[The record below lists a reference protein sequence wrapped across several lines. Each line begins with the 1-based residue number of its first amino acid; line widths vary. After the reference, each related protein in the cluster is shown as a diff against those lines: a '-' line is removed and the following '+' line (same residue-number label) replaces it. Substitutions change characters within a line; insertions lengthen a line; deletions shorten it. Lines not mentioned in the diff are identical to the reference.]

1 MSDNGRS
8 RAIIPG
14 QHHFGE
20 ATVNLNESANAVTD
34 PAVRRNVFILALC
47 QALAMTAMT
56 ITITVTVLNG
66 KALLTDESW
75 ATVPISL
82 QALATM
88 LTTIPAS
95 ALMRAKGRRFGF
107 TLGALIGMC
116 GGALGALSVTENSFW
131 LLCLANMAI
140 GSAAGFAVF
149 YRFAAADA
157 ADEAFRGHAISL
169 VLTGGVAAAVF
180 GPTLSQLSRA
190 LFPAYIFAGCYGVMI
205 FLYAGII
212 VLLPLTR
219 IPPLSHAERRH
230 SGRRLATILRQPA
243 VAVALL
249 AGMIG
254 YGVMS
259 FLMTATPLAMEHH
272 HFAFSDWRTVIQWHA
287 LGMFLPSF
295 ATGFVI
301 RRIGVLN
308 VLWIGATLLFA
319 AVSADLFGLGF
330 WNFWTGLAVLGVG
343 WNFLY
348 VGGSTL
354 LTEGYQPAER
364 AKVQGLNDFLIFGTV
379 SASSFM
385 SGALHSAF
393 GWTAVN
399 YGVLPLVALTLAAT
413 LWLMGRR
420 RMVAAE

>member
-1 MSDNGRS
+1 MTAS
-8 RAIIPG
+8 
-14 QHHFGE
+14 H
-20 ATVNLNESANAVTD
+20 T
-34 PAVRRNVFILALC
+34 RRNVLILAFC

-56 ITITVTVLNG
+56 ITVTVTALNG
-66 KALLTDESW
+66 EALLTDKAW
-75 ATVPISL
+75 ATVPLAL

-107 TLGALIGMC
+107 TLGAVIGMV
-116 GGALGALSVTENSFW
+116 GGALGVLSVTENSFW
-131 LLCLANMAI
+131 LLCLANMGI
-140 GSAAGFAVF
+140 GSAAGFAAF
-149 YRFAAADA
+149 YRFAGADA
-157 ADEAFRGHAISL
+157 ASEAFRGHAISL
-169 VLTGGVAAAVF
+169 VLTGGVVAAVV
-180 GPTLSQLSRA
+180 GPTLAQLSRE

-212 VLLPLTR
+212 ILLPVTR

-230 SGRRLATILRQPA
+230 SGRPLTAILRQPP

-259 FLMTATPLAMEHH
+259 FLMTATPLAMKHH
-272 HFAFSDWRTVIQWHA
+272 HFEFSDWRSVIQWHV

-301 RRIGVLN
+301 KRIGVLN
-308 VLWIGATLLFA
+308 VLWVGAALLFV
-319 AVSADLFGLGF
+319 AVAADLSGLGF
-330 WNFWTGLAVLGVG
+330 WNFWAGLAILGVG

-364 AKVQGLNDFLIFGTV
+364 SKVQGLNDFLIFGTV
-379 SASSFM
+379 AASSFM
-385 SGALHSAF
+385 SGTLHNAF

-399 YGVLPLVALTLAAT
+399 YGVLPLVGVTLAAT

-420 RMVAAE
+420 RRVVAAE

>member
-1 MSDNGRS
+1 MTFRWQ
-8 RAIIPG
+8 R
-14 QHHFGE
+14 HFGDGN
-20 ATVNLNESANAVTD
+20 VNLNENSAAVTKS
-34 PAVRRNVFILALC
+34 PIRRNVFILALC

-56 ITITVTVLNG
+56 ITITVTALNG
-66 KALLTDESW
+66 EALLTDKAW
-75 ATVPISL
+75 ATVPLGL

-107 TLGALIGMC
+107 TLGAVIGMV
-116 GGALGALSVTENSFW
+116 GGALGVLSVTENSFW
-131 LLCLANMAI
+131 LLCLANMGI
-140 GSAAGFAVF
+140 GSAAGFAAF
-149 YRFAAADA
+149 YRFAAADTA
-157 ADEAFRGHAISL
+157 SEAFRGHAISL

-180 GPTLSQLSRA
+180 GPTLAQLSRE

-212 VLLPLTR
+212 ILLPVTR

-230 SGRRLATILRQPA
+230 SGRPLTAILRQPP

-259 FLMTATPLAMEHH
+259 FLMTATPLAMKHH
-272 HFAFSDWRTVIQWHA
+272 HFEFSDWRSVIQWHV
-287 LGMFLPSF
+287 LGMLPPSF

-308 VLWIGATLLFA
+308 VLWVGAALLSGRGGRSLRSRILELLVRPA
-319 AVSADLFGLGF
+319 LP
-330 WNFWTGLAVLGVG
+330 GVG

-364 AKVQGLNDFLIFGTV
+364 SKVQGLNDFLIFGTV
-379 SASSFM
+379 AASSFL
-385 SGALHSAF
+385 SGSLHNEF
-393 GWTAVN
+393 GWTAAN
-399 YGVLPLVALTLAAT
+399 YGVLPLVALTLGAT
-413 LWLMGRR
+413 LRLMGRR
-420 RMVAAE
+420 RRAVPAE

>member
-1 MSDNGRS
+1 MTQS
-8 RAIIPG
+8 
-14 QHHFGE
+14 
-20 ATVNLNESANAVTD
+20 LL
-34 PAVRRNVFILALC
+34 RRNVFILALC

-56 ITITVTVLNG
+56 ITITVTALNG
-66 KALLTDESW
+66 EELLTDKAW
-75 ATVPISL
+75 ATVPLGL

-95 ALMRAKGRRFGF
+95 ALMRVKGRRFGF
-107 TLGALIGMC
+107 TLGGVIGMA
-116 GGALGALSVTENSFW
+116 GGTLGVLSVTENSFW
-131 LLCLANMAI
+131 LLCLANVGI
-140 GSAAGFAVF
+140 GSAAGFAAF

-157 ADEAFRGHAISL
+157 ASEAFRGQAISL
-169 VLTGGVAAAVF
+169 VLTGGVVAAVF
-180 GPTLSQLSRA
+180 GPTLSQLSRE

-212 VLLPLTR
+212 ALLPMTR
-219 IPPLSHAERRH
+219 IPALSHAERRH
-230 SGRRLATILRQPA
+230 SGRPLATILRQPTI
-243 VAVALL
+243 AVALL

-259 FLMTATPLAMEHH
+259 FLMTATPLAMKHH
-272 HFAFSDWRTVIQWHA
+272 HFEFSDWRSVIQWHV

-308 VLWIGATLLFA
+308 VLWVGAALLLLSVA
-319 AVSADLFGLGF
+319 ADLSGLGF
-330 WNFWTGLAVLGVG
+330 WNFWLGLLLLGAG

-354 LTEGYQPAER
+354 LTEGYERAER
-364 AKVQGLNDFLIFGTV
+364 SKVQGLNDFLIFGTV
-379 SASSFM
+379 AASSFM
-385 SGALHSAF
+385 SGTLHSAF

-399 YGVLPLVALTLAAT
+399 CGVLPLVALTLGAT

-420 RMVAAE
+420 RRAVAAE

>member
-1 MSDNGRS
+1 
-8 RAIIPG
+8 
-14 QHHFGE
+14 
-20 ATVNLNESANAVTD
+20 VTKS
-34 PAVRRNVFILALC
+34 AVRRNVFILALC

-56 ITITVTVLNG
+56 ITITVTALNG
-66 KALLTDESW
+66 DALLTDKEW
-75 ATVPISL
+75 ATVPLAL

-107 TLGALIGMC
+107 TLGAAIGMA
-116 GGALGALSVTENSFW
+116 GGAIGVLSVTENSFW
-131 LLCLANMAI
+131 LLCLANMGI
-140 GSAAGFAVF
+140 GCAAGFSAF

-157 ADEAFRGHAISL
+157 ANEAFRAHAISL

-180 GPTLSQLSRA
+180 GPTLSQLSRE

-205 FLYAGII
+205 FLYAAVIL
-212 VLLPLTR
+212 LLPLTR
-219 IPPLSHAERRH
+219 ISSLSHAERRQ
-230 SGRRLATILRQPA
+230 SGRSLPVILRQPTI
-243 VAVALL
+243 AVALL

-259 FLMTATPLAMEHH
+259 FLMTATPLAMKHH
-272 HFAFSDWRTVIQWHA
+272 HFEFSDWRSVIQWHV

-301 RRIGVLN
+301 RRVGVLN
-308 VLWIGATLLFA
+308 VLWTGAALLFL
-319 AVSADLFGLGF
+319 AVAADLAGLGF
-330 WNFWTGLAVLGVG
+330 WNFWSGLVFLGVG

-354 LTEGYQPAER
+354 LTETYQPAER

-379 SASSFM
+379 AASSFA
-385 SGALHSAF
+385 SGTLHSAF

-399 YGVLPLVALTLAAT
+399 YGVLPLVALTLGAT
-413 LWLMGRR
+413 LWLMGQRR
-420 RMVAAE
+420 RAVPAE

>member
-1 MSDNGRS
+1 MIGS
-8 RAIIPG
+8 
-14 QHHFGE
+14 
-20 ATVNLNESANAVTD
+20 
-34 PAVRRNVFILALC
+34 AVRRNVFILALC

-56 ITITVTVLNG
+56 ITITVTALNG
-66 KALLTDESW
+66 ETLLTDKQW
-75 ATVPISL
+75 ATAPLAL

-107 TLGALIGMC
+107 TLGASIGIA
-116 GGALGALSVTENSFW
+116 GAVLGVLSVTGNSFW
-131 LLCLANMAI
+131 LLCLANMGI

-157 ADEAFRGHAISL
+157 ASEAFRGHAISL

-180 GPTLSQLSRA
+180 GPTLSQLSRE
-190 LFPAYIFAGCYGVMI
+190 LFPDYIFAGCYGVMI

-212 VLLPLTR
+212 ALLPMTR
-219 IPPLSHAERRH
+219 IPSLTREERRH
-230 SGRRLATILRQPA
+230 SGRPLPAILRQPA

-259 FLMTATPLAMEHH
+259 FLMTATPLAMKHH
-272 HFAFSDWRTVIQWHA
+272 HFEFSDWRSVIQWHA

-301 RRIGVLN
+301 KRVGVLN
-308 VLWIGATLLFA
+308 VLWSGAALLFL
-319 AVSADLFGLGF
+319 AVAADLSGLGF
-330 WNFWTGLAVLGVG
+330 WNFWLGLAVLGIG

-354 LTEGYQPAER
+354 LTEGYRPAER

-379 SASSFM
+379 ASASFA
-385 SGALHSAF
+385 SGTLHSAF

-399 YGVLPLVALTLAAT
+399 YGVLPLVAVILVAT

-420 RMVAAE
+420 RRAIAAE